1 MYPALP
7 PLPCTGPEDIH
18 GGNLKLILGLIWTL
32 IKEYQIKS
40 SGRGMSTKK
49 AMIAWINTVIP
60 EYKISNFGTD
70 WNDGRAL
77 CGTVDHIRP
86 GACPNHFALSTSR
99 GVENCTIG
107 MDLAE
112 RLFEIPKILSPD
124 DLNNPDVDDLSV
136 MTYISYFRDPAN
148 QLLLQWIRKKIPE
161 RNIKNLSTDWNDGIN
176 LGALVEACF
185 PGVYPDWEQMDPAQA
200 IDNNKRMIGLIKGN
214 LGLECPITAT
224 ELANPKIDEIVVATY
239 LSGFK
244 NAKLQVSP
252 EEFRLHVPNLPKGS
266 ALVREPVTFSINVSS
281 QSPDF
286 LKELKVSAHGPSA
299 DAAVMLKPNGSGE
312 LQATVT
318 PTEAGKYDIMAVYQG
333 ENISGSPF
341 PLPVADPSKCQIFG
355 DIPRYMQVGK
365 PQEITVK
372 ARGAGIGSL
381 ACNCSPSSESSPSPL
396 LDEVKENKENDE
408 YLITFTPT
416 NIGEVRVEL
425 KWCDEHIP
433 QSPFQVSICD
443 ASKCFVSGNK
453 DESKVG
459 EPVTLKVTANEKK
472 AGKAT
477 PKITPR
483 GPSANYTPEVKDNQD
498 GTYEVKFTPWEVGP
512 HKVDI
517 LYGKEPIKGSPLS
530 MNVKA
535 APDTQS
541 CSAAGKGLKKAIA
554 GVPTSFDLLAPEK
567 GLAAKGK
574 EGIEIDIDSSDG
586 KATHD
591 VVDNEDGTYK
601 VTYTANKPGAYSIA
615 VKCYDKHIPGSPFNL
630 TVVPRA
636 DASKCKAEGPALHP
650 NSLKIEGNPLDITV
664 DTTKAGTGDLQVEV
678 IGPDGIE
685 PTVYIASEE
694 GIYSLKFDVPKAGK
708 YLINIKWAGE
718 HIPGSPFKLKVY
730 PGPNA
735 GAVKAYGPGLEPS
748 FEVGEVGEFTIET
761 KNAGI
766 GTLTIRVH
774 GVKGA
779 FKITAEPVQEDNPRM
794 LRAHYDPKEPG
805 DYIVAVRWSGTH
817 VPGSP
822 FNVNI
827 RKKPK
832 PKKVKLPSAKAVSGF
847 DTIPESDGDENSES
861 EGESP
866 SQQKKKKEKEKG
878 KKSSKS
884 PKQAENGKAMASAQ
898 QQQLQQLPPSTFI
911 PAFPVSPTRG
921 ALHQKIQQGGLMA
934 TRSQVIQE
942 RKFMSTSTT
951 STKSVSHTQLDKAK
965 KKKRKF

>member
-1 MYPALP
+1 
-7 PLPCTGPEDIH
+7 
-18 GGNLKLILGLIWTL
+18 
-32 IKEYQIKS
+32 
-40 SGRGMSTKK
+40 MSTKK
-49 AMIAWINTVIP
+49 AMLAWINTVVP
-60 EYKISNFGTD
+60 EYNVSNFGTD

-77 CGTVDHIRP
+77 CGTIDHIRP
-86 GACPNHFALSTSR
+86 GACPNHFALDSSR
-99 GVENCTIG
+99 GLENCTIG

-112 RLFEIPKILSPD
+112 RLFEIPKILTPE

-136 MTYISYFRDPAN
+136 MTYISYFCDPAN

-185 PGVYPDWEQMDPAQA
+185 PGVCPDWEQMDPAQA
-200 IDNNKRMIGLIKGN
+200 IENNKRMIGLIKGK
-214 LGLECPITAT
+214 LGLECPITAA
-224 ELANPKIDEIVVATY
+224 ELANPQVDEIVVATY

-252 EEFRLHVPNLPKGS
+252 EEFRLNVPNLPRGS

-281 QSPDF
+281 QSPEF

-299 DAAVMLKPNGSGE
+299 DAAVMLKPSGNSGE

-318 PTEAGKYDIMAVYQG
+318 PTEAGKYDVMAVYQG

-355 DIPRYMQVGK
+355 DIPYYIQVGK

-381 ACNCSPSSESSPSPL
+381 TCNCISPSGEGSPAPL
-396 LDEVKENKENDE
+396 LTEVKENKENDE

-416 NIGEVRVEL
+416 SVGEVDVEL
-425 KWCDEHIP
+425 KWCGEHIP
-433 QSPFQVSICD
+433 QSPFQMNICD
-443 ASKCFVSGNK
+443 ASKCSVSGIE
-453 DESKVG
+453 DEAKVG
-459 EPVTLKVTANEKK
+459 EPVTFKVTANSKE

-477 PKITPR
+477 PEITPR
-483 GPSANYTPEVKDNQD
+483 GPSANYTPEVKDNND

-517 LYGKEPIKGSPLS
+517 LFGKEHIKGSPLS

-535 APDTQS
+535 APDAQS
-541 CSAAGKGLKKAIA
+541 CSATGKGLKKAIA
-554 GVPTSFDLLAPEK
+554 GVPTSFNLLTPEK
-567 GLAAKGK
+567 GLAGKRK
-574 EGIEIDIDSSDG
+574 EGIEIDFDSSDG
-586 KATHD
+586 RVEYD
-591 VVDNEDGTYK
+591 IVDNGDGTYK
-601 VTYTANKPGAYSIA
+601 VTYTADKRGAYSIA
-615 VKCYDKHIPGSPFNL
+615 VKCYSKHIPGSPFSL

-664 DTTKAGTGDLQVEV
+664 DTTQAGMGDLQVEV
-678 IGPDGIE
+678 KGPGGIE
-685 PTVYIASEE
+685 PTVYIADED

-708 YLINIKWAGE
+708 YFVHITWAGD
-718 HIPGSPFKLKVY
+718 HIPGSPFKLKVH

-735 GAVKAYGPGLEPS
+735 GAVKAYGPGLQPS

-766 GTLTIRVH
+766 GTLSIRVH

-779 FKITAEPVQEDNPRM
+779 FKIAAEPVNDDDPRT
-794 LRAHYDPKEPG
+794 LRAHYDPKEAG

-832 PKKVKLPSAKAVSGF
+832 PKKVKLPTVKQVEGF
-847 DTIPESDGDENSES
+847 DTIEESDEEEDEEAE
-861 EGESP
+861 EGSP
-866 SQQKKKKEKEKG
+866 SEQKKKEKKEKKEKEKEKEKG
-878 KKSSKS
+878 KKSNKS
-884 PKQAENGKAMASAQ
+884 PKQATEDGAAASAQQ
-898 QQQLQQLPPSTFI
+898 QQQLQQLPPGTYI
-911 PAFPVSPTRG
+911 PAFSVSPTRG
-921 ALHQKIQQGGLMA
+921 APHQMIQQGGLMA
-934 TRSQVIQE
+934 SRSQVIQE
-942 RKFMSTSTT
+942 RRVVTTT
-951 STKSVSHTQLDKAK
+951 SSSAKSVSHTQLDKGK
-965 KKKRKF
+965 KKKKKF